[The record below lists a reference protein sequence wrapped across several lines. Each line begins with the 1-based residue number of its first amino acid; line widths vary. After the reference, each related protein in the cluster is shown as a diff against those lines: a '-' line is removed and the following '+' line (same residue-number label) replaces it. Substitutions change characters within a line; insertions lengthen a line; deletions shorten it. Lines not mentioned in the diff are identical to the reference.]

1 MTTTRTI
8 DPRPGPEAGMSLL
21 SVMAIMTL
29 LAIALLAAAPSVQI
43 EVQREKELE
52 AIRRGEEV
60 AYAIQQYVQF
70 YRGAKLPNS
79 MDDLLNGLPQGT
91 RQRQIL
97 RASAAIDPLSA
108 DGKWRLIQPEPQ
120 ALARIAKRVQDY
132 NNGLLPGNP
141 SPVFDRYVVVI
152 VNSLN
157 NISPTEPQEPEEDS
171 FSSDATDNTP
181 FIGVIS
187 SSKSRSVLSYYGE
200 ENHSK
205 WAFTPLFRG
214 SGASRLVPQLQQPQQ
229 NPQPP
234 IN

>member
-132 NNGLLPGNP
+132 NNGLLPGMMTP
-141 SPVFDRYVVVI
+141 YF
-152 VNSLN
+152 SL
-157 NISPTEPQEPEEDS
+157 
-171 FSSDATDNTP
+171 
-181 FIGVIS
+181 
-187 SSKSRSVLSYYGE
+187 
-200 ENHSK
+200 
-205 WAFTPLFRG
+205 
-214 SGASRLVPQLQQPQQ
+214 
-229 NPQPP
+229 
-234 IN
+234 

>member
-181 FIGVIS
+181 FIGVVS